1 VAAYGDANYIH
12 LDRMKQVEE
21 TDKSWF
27 SKFRAYRK
35 VKKVE
40 KKLRKA
46 DDSFLKHHERQL
58 ERLRFSS
65 TEQQMD
71 EDDSI

>member
-12 LDRMKQVEE
+12 LDQMKQVEE

-27 SKFRAYRK
+27 SKFCAYRK

-71 EDDSI
+71 EDDGI